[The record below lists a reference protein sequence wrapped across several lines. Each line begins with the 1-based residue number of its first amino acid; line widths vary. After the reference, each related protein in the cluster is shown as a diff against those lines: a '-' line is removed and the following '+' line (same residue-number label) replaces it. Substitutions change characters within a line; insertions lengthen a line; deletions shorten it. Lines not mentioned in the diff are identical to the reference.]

1 VMQLHLYLDLKTTD
15 GKPFSPDIYYSI
27 IQIGDEPFT
36 GFPGYTKIA
45 KQAFNDFPIQG
56 SFPLDQRLVA
66 QERLGKSLGG
76 FETAQVK
83 CVPGLQF
90 EPRRI
95 RMRAGR
101 RAVIVLENADVE
113 MPHNLVV
120 VKPDRL
126 KAIGEASMMLA
137 ADPSAVGKHYVPE
150 DKGVIAMSR
159 LVKTKEQYSI
169 YFNTPKEAGEYPFI
183 CTFPG
188 HWMIMRGILEIVEE

>member
-1 VMQLHLYLDLKTTD
+1 MSFT
-15 GKPFSPDIYYSI
+15 PDIYYSI

-36 GFPGYTKIA
+36 RFPGFVKIA
-45 KQAFNDFPIQG
+45 KDSYPDFPIQG
-56 SFPLDQRLVA
+56 SFPIDRRLVM
-66 QERLGKSLGG
+66 QERLGKSLDG
-76 FETAQVK
+76 FETAEVK

-101 RAVIVLENADVE
+101 RAAIVLKNVDVE
-113 MPHNLVV
+113 MPHNLVI

-126 KAIGEASMMLA
+126 RAIGEASMMLA

-150 DKGVIAMSR
+150 DVGVIAMSR
-159 LVKTKEQYSI
+159 LVNPREQYSI
-169 YFNTPKEAGEYPFI
+169 YFNTPEEPGEYPFI

-188 HWMIMRGILEIVEE
+188 HWMIMRGILEIVED